1 MIIMNKF
8 LNNGKTLK
16 YKVLCVLYIVYCIL
30 YNV

>member
-16 YKVLCVLYIVYCIL
+16 YKVLCVLY
-30 YNV
+30 NVLSNKY